1 MSWVGRHPSTTAL
14 LVTGVLVAALGTVG
28 VVASRR
34 RRTFG
39 DPRTIHLT
47 PGRVSHCP
55 YCQGEL
61 VCEVPVGIC
70 HSNEA
75 VQQFFRRA
83 GKHHVESMWVMYVN
97 ARNAV
102 IGTKEVV
109 RGALNAVVIGP
120 GDLFRGAIRQHAHA
134 VIFVH
139 NHPSGDPRMSPED
152 IQFTHRMVQAGQL
165 LGIPVL
171 DHLVV
176 SAGGAHASA
185 RNEGV
190 IR

>member
-1 MSWVGRHPSTTAL
+1 MTWLGRHPSASIVLATGLAL
-14 LVTGVLVAALGTVG
+14 AALGG
-28 VVASRR
+28 VAAVASRR
-34 RRTFG
+34 RRALG

-61 VCEVPVGIC
+61 VCEIPVGIC
-70 HSNEA
+70 NSNDA
-75 VQQFFRRA
+75 IQQFFRRV
-83 GKHHVESMWVMYVN
+83 GKKNVESMWVMYVN
-97 ARNAV
+97 TQNAV
-102 IGTKEVV
+102 VGTKEVA
-109 RGALNAVVIGP
+109 RGALNAVTVAP
-120 GDLFRGAIRQHAHA
+120 RDLFRDAVKRNAHA

-139 NHPSGDPRMSPED
+139 NHPSGNPRLSAED
-152 IQFTHRMVQAGQL
+152 TEFTGRVVSAGRL

-176 SAGGAHASA
+176 TAGGAYASA